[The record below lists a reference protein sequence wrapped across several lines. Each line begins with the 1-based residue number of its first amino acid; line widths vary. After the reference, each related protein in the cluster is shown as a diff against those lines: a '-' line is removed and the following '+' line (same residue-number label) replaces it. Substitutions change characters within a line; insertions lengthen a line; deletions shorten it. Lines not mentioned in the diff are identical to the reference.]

1 MELDK
6 GQIIAFRSAVSF
18 VAIRESMAGA
28 GRGEASAFVPG
39 DDLVA
44 QMDRHQSHRGCTPE
58 IDRRLLGRSKDL
70 ISDSSTLEFRSHGEH
85 AEVRDIGVMLCRQ
98 LAATDE
104 SVTLGEQHD
113 CAGPFEQVN
122 EHRSVDALT
131 VDEIGFGGPTGATA
145 VAAIRRLH
153 QIDHC
158 GYVLGGRV
166 AEGELGHRPE
176 QSMAIIDADAQR
188 RSSTSTG
195 MMRVVAASYS
205 ANAGLAF
212 F

>member
-1 MELDK
+1 MAPVAVKPL
-6 GQIIAFRSAVSF
+6 RSYQAMTSLRRWIVTSRM
-18 VAIRESMAGA
+18 VDA
-28 GRGEASAFVPG
+28 P
-39 DDLVA
+39 
-44 QMDRHQSHRGCTPE
+44 Q

-70 ISDSSTLEFRSHGEH
+70 VADASTLEFRSHGEH
-85 AEVRDIGVMLCRQ
+85 AEVREIGVMLCRQ

-131 VDEIGFGGPTGATA
+131 VDKIGFGGPTGATA
-145 VAAIRRLH
+145 VAAICRLH

-158 GYVLGGRV
+158 GYVFAGRV
-166 AEGELGHRPE
+166 AEGELGHRPGPR
-176 QSMAIIDADAQR
+176 MVIIEVCAQR
-188 RSSTSTG
+188 GSSTSTG

-212 F
+212 FCRSNNSSRSAPTASRT